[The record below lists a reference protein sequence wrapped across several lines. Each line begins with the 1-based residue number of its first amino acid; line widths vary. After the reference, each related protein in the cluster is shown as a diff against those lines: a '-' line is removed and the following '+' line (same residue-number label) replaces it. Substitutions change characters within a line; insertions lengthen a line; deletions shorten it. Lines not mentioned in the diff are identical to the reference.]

1 MGRARAIVTVGLA
14 LGAMAV
20 GACRGGGPAPAPPSS
35 TGPAPASSAPT
46 TAAEGFGPPELLGQ
60 VDDPAVAES
69 SGLAA
74 SRRNPGLLWTHN
86 DSGDEP
92 RIYCLTAGG
101 ARCGTWDVTGAS
113 ARDWE
118 DMAAGPGPV
127 AGTSYLYLGD
137 IGDNNRNQP
146 QVVVYRVAE
155 PAAPA
160 PAPAPGRAATAPAER
175 IVLRYE
181 DGPHDAEA
189 LLVHPTTGDLYVVTK
204 AVSGAAVYKAA
215 AGTGVLRRIAGFGLG
230 IGELVTGGDIAPDGR
245 RVAICTYYQAYELT
259 LPAGAGFDD
268 VWDQD
273 RRPLAL
279 AARAQG
285 EAIAYR
291 LDGRA
296 LLTTSERSPFPLH
309 QVVRR

>member
-1 MGRARAIVTVGLA
+1 MGRARAIVTVGLV
-14 LGAMAV
+14 LGAMVVA
-20 GACRGGGPAPAPPSS
+20 ACSGGGAGSAPPSS
-35 TGPAPASSAPT
+35 TGTAPASPPPT
-46 TAAEGFGPPELLGQ
+46 TAAEGFGPPELLGR

-92 RIYCLTAGG
+92 RIYCLTAEGG
-101 ARCGTWDVTGAS
+101 RCGTWDVTGAR

-146 QVVVYRVAE
+146 QVVVYRVVE
-155 PAAPA
+155 PVAPG
-160 PAPAPGRAATAPAER
+160 PAPGQAATAPAER

-204 AVSGAAVYKAA
+204 AVSGSAVYKAA
-215 AGTGVLRRIAGFGLG
+215 AGAGTLQRIAGFGLG
-230 IGELVTGGDIAPDGR
+230 IGELVTGGDIAPDGSR
-245 RVAICTYYQAYELT
+245 AAICTYYQAYELA
-259 LPAGAGFDD
+259 LPAGAAGFDD
-268 VWDQD
+268 IWDQD
-273 RRPLAL
+273 RRPVEL

>member
-1 MGRARAIVTVGLA
+1 VGRAKAIATVGMA
-14 LGAMAV
+14 VAAMAV
-20 GACRGGGPAPAPPSS
+20 AACSGGGAGSAPPSS
-35 TGPAPASSAPT
+35 TGTAPASQPPT

-60 VDDPAVAES
+60 VDDPGVAES

-92 RIYCLTAGG
+92 RIYCVTAVGG
-101 ARCGTWDVTGAS
+101 RCGTWDVTGAK

-146 QVVVYRVAE
+146 QVVVYRVVE
-155 PAAPA
+155 PVAPG
-160 PAPAPGRAATAPAER
+160 PASGRAATAPAER

-181 DGPHDAEA
+181 DGSHDAEA

-215 AGTGVLRRIAGFGLG
+215 AGTGVLQPVAGLGLG
-230 IGELVTGGDIAPDGR
+230 IGELVTGGDIAPDGS
-245 RVAICTYYQAYELT
+245 RVAVCTYYQAYELT
-259 LPAGAGFDD
+259 LPAGAAGFDD
-268 VWDQD
+268 IWDQD
-273 RRPLAL
+273 RRPVAL

>member
-1 MGRARAIVTVGLA
+1 MGRARVIATVGVVVA
-14 LGAMAV
+14 AMA
-20 GACRGGGPAPAPPSS
+20 GAACSGGGAGSGPTSSTAPAAPPS
-35 TGPAPASSAPT
+35 TAP
-46 TAAEGFGPPELLGQ
+46 AEGFGPPELLGQ

-86 DSGDEP
+86 DSGDAA
-92 RIYCLTAGG
+92 RIYCLTAMG
-101 ARCGTWDVTGAS
+101 ARCGTWDVTGAG

-155 PAAPA
+155 PVAPG
-160 PAPAPGRAATAPAER
+160 PASGRAATAPAER

-181 DGPHDAEA
+181 DGSHDAEA

-204 AVSGAAVYKAA
+204 AVSGAEVHKAA

-230 IGELVTGGDIAPDGR
+230 IGEVVTGGDIAPDGS
-245 RVAICTYYQAYELT
+245 RVVICTYYQAYELA
-259 LPAGAGFDD
+259 LPADPAGFDD

-273 RRPLAL
+273 RRPVEL

-291 LDGRA
+291 LDGNA